1 MFEREAVIKAD
12 GALQPKLDALIAINK
27 VWAEAAA
34 QAPVPSVM
42 MGGGSDGA
50 SSRQDEISQLMGVLA
65 TKAARDLSL
74 DLKVQQ

>member
-1 MFEREAVIKAD
+1 
-12 GALQPKLDALIAINK
+12 
-27 VWAEAAA
+27 
-34 QAPVPSVM
+34 M
-42 MGGGSDGA
+42 MGGGSEGA